1 MIGSKNDVTEL
12 ERTQEALARKAQK
25 ELARANA
32 ELEDFTYSVSH
43 DLKEPLRAI
52 EAFSAFLAEDYG
64 DKLDEEGQRYI
75 SVVRENAVRMRDL
88 IEDLLRLSRIGRM
101 HHEYT
106 TVSAEALVE
115 DVCRDLAFALEE
127 KKVDLRVQPGLPAL
141 TCDEVHMKQ
150 VFKNLISNAVKFN
163 DKTRPVVEVAC
174 RDDNGAYTFS
184 ISDNGIGIDPQYHEK
199 IFKIFQ
205 RLNRREEYK
214 DTGVGLT
221 ICKKVVEAHGGAI
234 WVEQSR
240 AGEGTTF
247 SFTIPKQP
255 QGAGEAGG
263 KQDGEGSEGSQHP
276 VG

>member
-1 MIGSKNDVTEL
+1 MIGSKTDVTEL
-12 ERTQEALARKAQK
+12 ELAQEALARKAQ
-25 ELARANA
+25 ELARVNS

-52 EAFSAFLAEDYG
+52 EAFSAFLAEDYS

-88 IEDLLRLSRIGRM
+88 IEDLLRLSRIGRVT
-101 HHEYT
+101 HEYT

-127 KKVDLRVQPGLPAL
+127 KKVDLRVQPDLPGI

-150 VFKNLISNAVKFN
+150 VFKNLISNAIKFN
-163 DKTRPVVEVAC
+163 DKPRPVVQVAC

-184 ISDNGIGIDPQYHEK
+184 IRDNGLGIDQQYYEK

-205 RLNRREEYK
+205 RLNRREDYK

-221 ICKKVVEAHGGAI
+221 ICKKVVEAHGGTI
-234 WVEQSR
+234 WVEESR
-240 AGEGTTF
+240 VGEGTTF

-255 QGAGEAGG
+255 QRTGEVGR
-263 KQDGEGSEGSQHP
+263 KQDGEEPEAGQHP
-276 VG
+276 PG

>member
-1 MIGSKNDVTEL
+1 MIVSKNDVTEL
-12 ERTQEALARKAQK
+12 ERTQEALARKAQA
-25 ELARANA
+25 LARANA

-52 EAFSAFLAEDYG
+52 EAFSTFLAEDYG
-64 DKLDEEGQRYI
+64 DKLDEEGRRYI
-75 SVVRENAVRMRDL
+75 GVVRENAVRMRDL

-101 HHEYT
+101 HHECT
-106 TVSAEALVE
+106 TISAEALVE

-127 KKVDLRVQPGLPAL
+127 KKVDLRVQPGLPTI

-150 VFKNLISNAVKFN
+150 VFKNLISNAIKFN
-163 DKTRPVVEVAC
+163 DKPQPAVQVAC

-184 ISDNGIGIDPQYHEK
+184 ISDNGIGIDQQYHEK

-234 WVEQSR
+234 WVEQSQP
-240 AGEGTTF
+240 GEGTTF
-247 SFTIPKQP
+247 SFTVPKEP
-255 QGAGEAGG
+255 QRAEEAGG
-263 KQDGEGSEGSQHP
+263 NQ
-276 VG
+276 VGQRTEASHHLAG

>member
-1 MIGSKNDVTEL
+1 MIVAKNDITEL
-12 ERTQEALARKAQK
+12 ERTQEALARKAQA
-25 ELARANA
+25 LARANA

-64 DKLDEEGQRYI
+64 DKLDEEGKRYI

-101 HHEYT
+101 HHGYIT
-106 TVSAEALVE
+106 ISAEALVE

-127 KKVDLRVQPGLPAL
+127 KKVDLRVQPALPSI

-150 VFKNLISNAVKFN
+150 VFKNLISNAIKFN
-163 DKTRPVVEVAC
+163 DKPHPSVQIAC
-174 RDDNGAYTFS
+174 RDDNGAHTFS

-205 RLNRREEYK
+205 RLNRREDYK

-234 WVEQSR
+234 WVEQSQP
-240 AGEGTTF
+240 GEGTTF
-247 SFTIPKQP
+247 SFTVPKEP
-255 QGAGEAGG
+255 QRDEEAGG
-263 KQDGEGSEGSQHP
+263 YQ
-276 VG
+276 VGQGTEAS